1 MSEHMHDSD
10 QWAKEKIEDMR
21 FDFQEGYWDEMEQL
35 LAQEDKR
42 KRGFIWWWIS
52 GGIAAMLIG
61 TGMWFGVGSD
71 SKVVAEIT
79 ENTISIPQEAQSQGL
94 IEHSIVQPV
103 EKDAH
108 AESNSSLTGN
118 RHAGNQNGPSN
129 SVVKRVVVGSE
140 NQQDGLSYA
149 VEGVESHK
157 NSVAD
162 ESFIEIV
169 TMPYA
174 DFSSDQRE
182 GELLGNL
189 SVQIDLRQK
198 KPLHSYVQ
206 LGGQL
211 GYSGS
216 SEIRGMNGA
225 IGLYFNLEHGQKYL
239 RTGLEMGSQGI
250 AGARFYEERKVYGL
264 GSMVAFNEVA
274 YTQMTQASIPVYVG
288 YSGMKHAVG
297 VGIKGN
303 FLVNAR
309 ALVKEW
315 NQPDA
320 RYDWGY
326 SPGLREFWISGG
338 VDYQYTFSKRWA
350 LSAQVEYDVTSRF
363 YNTITSPSARL
374 LSGTIGLKYRLNN

>member
-42 KRGFIWWWIS
+42 RRGFIWWWIS

-61 TGMWFGVGSD
+61 TGLWLGIGTD
-71 SKVVAEIT
+71 SNVVAEIT
-79 ENTISIPQEAQSQGL
+79 ENATPVPPEVQSQGL
-94 IEHSIVQPV
+94 IEHSTVQPL
-103 EKDAH
+103 EKDT
-108 AESNSSLTGN
+108 ESESDSFLTGN
-118 RHAGNQNGPSN
+118 PHDGNWNGSLN
-129 SVVKRVVVGSE
+129 SVEKREVVGSE

-149 VEGVESHK
+149 VEGFESHK
-157 NSVAD
+157 YSVAD
-162 ESFIEIV
+162 ESFAELV

-182 GELLGNL
+182 GELLDNL
-189 SVQIDLRQK
+189 SIQIDLRQK
-198 KPLHSYVQ
+198 KPLRSYVQ

-216 SEIRGMNGA
+216 AQIQGITVNL
-225 IGLYFNLEHGQKYL
+225 GLYFNLEHGQKYL

-250 AGARFYEERKVYGL
+250 SGARFYEERQVYGF
-264 GSMVAFNEVA
+264 GSMVVFNEVA
-274 YTQMTQASIPVYVG
+274 YTHITQAAIPVYVG
-288 YSGMKHAVG
+288 YSGLKHAVG

-303 FLVNAR
+303 FLLNAR

-315 NQPDA
+315 NEPETH
-320 RYDWGY
+320 YDWGY

-338 VDYQYTFSKRWA
+338 VEYQFTFSKRWA

-363 YNTITSPSARL
+363 YNTITSPSARF
-374 LSGTIGLKYRLNN
+374 LSGALGFKYRLNN